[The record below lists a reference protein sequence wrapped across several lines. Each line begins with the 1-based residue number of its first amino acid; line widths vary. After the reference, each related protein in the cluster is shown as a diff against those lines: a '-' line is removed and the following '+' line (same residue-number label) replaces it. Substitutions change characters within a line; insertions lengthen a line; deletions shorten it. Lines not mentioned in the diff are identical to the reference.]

1 MLKWLRR
8 AFQRELGVD
17 RDHGPVVVQGV
28 QLRCSVCSHDSFW
41 AKQIQLH
48 TPFMT
53 FLNLEAWNRVADC
66 AICQKCGHIHWFIDP
81 AALSR
86 QVGGADDESLETR
99 DRAA

>member
-17 RDHGPVVVQGV
+17 REHGPVVVQGV

-48 TPFMT
+48 TMT
-53 FLNLEAWNRVADC
+53 R
-66 AICQKCGHIHWFIDP
+66 G
-81 AALSR
+81 
-86 QVGGADDESLETR
+86 
-99 DRAA
+99 